1 MMGHPAGHA
10 IQCDLTTRHGL
21 IVVGAVYV
29 ERGGQLATSC
39 LVTSRRGGSGR
50 GAMVLSMIIPDAKA
64 RWDVNRGGSR
74 EVMDAFGT
82 DPATGAI
89 CVQHPSSRVIDL
101 FQMLCPSAAM
111 TCAESIVIIP
121 I

>member
-1 MMGHPAGHA
+1 MLGV
-10 IQCDLTTRHGL
+10 IT
-21 IVVGAVYV
+21 
-29 ERGGQLATSC
+29 
-39 LVTSRRGGSGR
+39 
-50 GAMVLSMIIPDAKA
+50 PDAKA
-64 RWDVNRGGSR
+64 RWDVNRGGGQ
-74 EVMDAFGT
+74 EVMDAVGA

-111 TCAESIVIIP
+111 TCAESIVITP